1 MPARYNERRGS
12 DHPIDSGNQWIP
24 VERFSMNSC
33 RPLVCGL
40 IVALALLTGA
50 RDAGAQTESRF
61 SLDLGV
67 GIDVGVNGNVN
78 SGAIGT
84 LQGQAAAILPNPYS
98 DVYGT
103 GINLRVGT
111 GYWLNDQSELRAVL
125 TFQSADA
132 DLVRLGDLGQSAL
145 YAQYSD
151 YQSTSLDLGYRRY
164 VKMPRRDVS
173 LYGEGTLG
181 IGFIDSLNVLLAAP
195 QSNLVFDNTDFYDQ
209 TAAFT
214 WGLNA
219 GVLFRLNERLDLNA
233 QFGLRHVSGL
243 SDVDSLEGTDLEDI
257 NNDSGR
263 LTVPIVVGLRF
274 RFK

>member
-1 MPARYNERRGS
+1 MKNRRSIVCSTFFALVLFAGAS
-12 DHPIDSGNQWIP
+12 DVQ
-24 VERFSMNSC
+24 
-33 RPLVCGL
+33 
-40 IVALALLTGA
+40 
-50 RDAGAQTESRF
+50 AQTESRF

-84 LQGQAAAILPNPYS
+84 LQGQAAAILPNPYG

-103 GINLRVGT
+103 GINFRVGT

-125 TFQSADA
+125 TFMSADA

-164 VKMPRRDVS
+164 LKMPRRDLSV
-173 LYGEGTLG
+173 YGEGTLG

-195 QSNLVFDNTDFYDQ
+195 QANLVFDNTDFYDQ

-214 WGLNA
+214 WGINT

-263 LTVPIVVGLRF
+263 LTVPVVIGLRF

>member
-1 MPARYNERRGS
+1 
-12 DHPIDSGNQWIP
+12 
-24 VERFSMNSC
+24 MNSR
-33 RPLVCGL
+33 RPLACSAV
-40 IVALALLTGA
+40 IALVLFAGA
-50 RDAGAQTESRF
+50 SDARAQTESRF

-84 LQGQAAAILPNPYS
+84 LQGQAAAILPNPYG

-103 GINLRVGT
+103 GINIRVGT
-111 GYWLNDQSELRAVL
+111 GYWLNDASELRAVL

-132 DLVRLGDLGQSAL
+132 DLVRLGDLGPSTL

-151 YQSTSLDLGYRRY
+151 YQSTALDLGYRRY
-164 VKMPRRDVS
+164 LMTRRDLSV
-173 LYGEGTLG
+173 YGEGTLG
-181 IGFIDSLNVLLAAP
+181 IGFIDSLNVLLSAP
-195 QSNLVFDNTDFYDQ
+195 QANLVFDNTDFYDQ

-214 WGLNA
+214 WGINA
-219 GVLFRLNERLDLNA
+219 GVLFRLNDRLDLNA

-243 SDVDSLEGTDLEDI
+243 SDVDSLVGTDLEDI

-263 LTVPIVVGLRF
+263 LTVPVVIGLRF
-274 RFK
+274 KFK

>member
-1 MPARYNERRGS
+1 
-12 DHPIDSGNQWIP
+12 
-24 VERFSMNSC
+24 MNS
-33 RPLVCGL
+33 RRSIVCSSF
-40 IVALALLTGA
+40 VALVLF
-50 RDAGAQTESRF
+50 AGVSDVRAQSESRF

-67 GIDVGVNGNVN
+67 GIDIGVNGNVN

-84 LQGQAAAILPNPYS
+84 LQGQAAAILPNPYGS
-98 DVYGT
+98 VYGT
-103 GINLRVGT
+103 GIDIRVGT
-111 GYWLNDQSELRAVL
+111 GYWLNDVSELRAVL

-132 DLVRLGDLGQSAL
+132 DLVRLGDLGPSTL

-151 YQSTSLDLGYRRY
+151 YQSAALDLGYRRY
-164 VKMPRRDVS
+164 VPLARRDLSV
-173 LYGEGTLG
+173 YGEATLG

-195 QSNLVFDNTDFYDQ
+195 QANLVFDNTDFYDQ

-214 WGLNA
+214 WGINT
-219 GVLFRLNERLDLNA
+219 GVLFRLNDRLDLNA

-243 SDVDSLEGTDLEDI
+243 SDVDSLEGTDLEEI

-263 LTVPIVVGLRF
+263 LTVPVVIGLRF

>member
-1 MPARYNERRGS
+1 
-12 DHPIDSGNQWIP
+12 
-24 VERFSMNSC
+24 MNS
-33 RPLVCGL
+33 RRSLVCSTVIAL
-40 IVALALLTGA
+40 VFFAVASE
-50 RDAGAQTESRF
+50 AGAQTESRF

-84 LQGQAAAILPNPYS
+84 LQGQAVAILPNSYEA
-98 DVYGT
+98 VYGT

-111 GYWLNDQSELRAVL
+111 GYWLNDASELRAVL

-132 DLVRLGDLGQSAL
+132 DLVRLGDLGPSAL

-151 YQSTSLDLGYRRY
+151 YQSAALDFGYRRY
-164 VKMPRRDVS
+164 VKMTRRDLS
-173 LYGEGTLG
+173 IYGEGTLG

-214 WGLNA
+214 WGINA
-219 GVLFRLNERLDLNA
+219 GVLFRLNDRLDLNA
-233 QFGLRHVSGL
+233 QFGLRHVSGHVGCGL
-243 SDVDSLEGTDLEDI
+243 PPGTDLEDI

-263 LTVPIVVGLRF
+263 LTVPVVIGLRF

>member
-1 MPARYNERRGS
+1 
-12 DHPIDSGNQWIP
+12 
-24 VERFSMNSC
+24 MNSR
-33 RPLVCGL
+33 RPLACSAVIAFVL
-40 IVALALLTGA
+40 FAGA
-50 RDAGAQTESRF
+50 SDVRAQTESRF

-84 LQGQAAAILPNPYS
+84 LQGQAAAILPNSYGA
-98 DVYGT
+98 VYGT
-103 GINLRVGT
+103 GINIRVGT
-111 GYWLNDQSELRAVL
+111 GYWLNDASELRAVL

-132 DLVRLGDLGQSAL
+132 DLVRLGDLGPSAL

-151 YQSTSLDLGYRRY
+151 YQSTALDFGYRRY
-164 VKMPRRDVS
+164 LKMTRRDLSV
-173 LYGEGTLG
+173 YGEGTLG

-195 QSNLVFDNTDFYDQ
+195 QANLVFDNTDFYDQ

-214 WGLNA
+214 WGINA
-219 GVLFRLNERLDLNA
+219 GVLFRLNDRLDLNA

-243 SDVDSLEGTDLEDI
+243 SDVDSLVGTDLEDI

-263 LTVPIVVGLRF
+263 LTVPVVIGLRF

>member
-1 MPARYNERRGS
+1 
-12 DHPIDSGNQWIP
+12 
-24 VERFSMNSC
+24 MNSR
-33 RPLVCGL
+33 RPLACSAV
-40 IVALALLTGA
+40 IALVLFAGA
-50 RDAGAQTESRF
+50 SDLRAQTESRF

-84 LQGQAAAILPNPYS
+84 LQGQAVAILPNSYG

-103 GINLRVGT
+103 GINIRVGT
-111 GYWLNDQSELRAVL
+111 GYWLNDASELRAVL

-132 DLVRLGDLGQSAL
+132 DLVRLGDLGPSTL

-151 YQSTSLDLGYRRY
+151 YQSAALDFGYRRY
-164 VKMPRRDVS
+164 LKMTRRDLSV
-173 LYGEGTLG
+173 YGEGTLG

-195 QSNLVFDNTDFYDQ
+195 QANLVFDNTDFYDQ

-214 WGLNA
+214 WGINA
-219 GVLFRLNERLDLNA
+219 GVLFRLNDRLDLNA
-233 QFGLRHVSGL
+233 QFGLRHVSGQ
-243 SDVDSLEGTDLEDI
+243 SDVDSLVGTDLEDI

-263 LTVPIVVGLRF
+263 LTVPVVIGLRF

>member
-1 MPARYNERRGS
+1 
-12 DHPIDSGNQWIP
+12 
-24 VERFSMNSC
+24 MNSR
-33 RPLVCGL
+33 RPLACSAV
-40 IVALALLTGA
+40 IALVLFAGA
-50 RDAGAQTESRF
+50 SDARAQTESRF

-67 GIDVGVNGNVN
+67 GIDVGVNGKVN

-84 LQGQAAAILPNPYS
+84 LQGQAVAILPNPYET
-98 DVYGT
+98 VYGT
-103 GINLRVGT
+103 GIDIRVGT
-111 GYWLNDQSELRAVL
+111 GYWLNDASELRAVL

-132 DLVRLGDLGQSAL
+132 DLVRLGDLGPSPL

-151 YQSTSLDLGYRRY
+151 YQSAALDFGYRRY
-164 VKMPRRDVS
+164 VKMTRRDLSV
-173 LYGEGTLG
+173 YGEGTLG

-195 QSNLVFDNTDFYDQ
+195 QANLVVDNTDFYDQ

-214 WGLNA
+214 WGINA

-233 QFGLRHVSGL
+233 QFGLRHVSGQA
-243 SDVDSLEGTDLEDI
+243 DVDDLQGTDLEDI

-263 LTVPIVVGLRF
+263 MTVPVVIGLRF

>member
-1 MPARYNERRGS
+1 
-12 DHPIDSGNQWIP
+12 
-24 VERFSMNSC
+24 MNS
-33 RPLVCGL
+33 RRRLVCRLTL
-40 IVALALLTGA
+40 IVLAILAAVGDV
-50 RDAGAQTESRF
+50 RAQTESHF

-84 LQGQAAAILPNPYS
+84 LQGQAVAILPNSYEA
-98 DVYGT
+98 VYGT
-103 GINLRVGT
+103 GIDIRVGT
-111 GYWLNDQSELRAVL
+111 GYWLNDASELRAVL

-132 DLVRLGDLGQSAL
+132 DLVRLGDLGPSAL
-145 YAQYSD
+145 YGQYSD
-151 YQSTSLDLGYRRY
+151 YQSAALDFGYRRY
-164 VKMPRRDVS
+164 VKMTRRDLSV
-173 LYGEGTLG
+173 YGEGTLG

-214 WGLNA
+214 WGINA
-219 GVLFRLNERLDLNA
+219 GVLFRLNDRLDLNA
-233 QFGLRHVSGL
+233 QFGLRHVSGQ
-243 SDVDSLEGTDLEDI
+243 SDVDSLVGTDLEDI

-263 LTVPIVVGLRF
+263 LTVPVVLGLRF

>member
-1 MPARYNERRGS
+1 
-12 DHPIDSGNQWIP
+12 
-24 VERFSMNSC
+24 MNS
-33 RPLVCGL
+33 RRSLVCSTA
-40 IVALALLTGA
+40 IALVFFAGA
-50 RDAGAQTESRF
+50 SQASAQTESRF

-78 SGAIGT
+78 SGAIGL
-84 LQGQAAAILPNPYS
+84 LQGQAVAILPNSYEA
-98 DVYGT
+98 VYGT
-103 GINLRVGT
+103 GIDIRVGT
-111 GYWLNDQSELRAVL
+111 GYWLNDASELRAVL

-132 DLVRLGDLGQSAL
+132 DLVRLGDLGPSAL

-151 YQSTSLDLGYRRY
+151 YQSAALDFGYRRY
-164 VKMPRRDVS
+164 VKMTRRDLSV
-173 LYGEGTLG
+173 YGEGTLG

-214 WGLNA
+214 WGINA
-219 GVLFRLNERLDLNA
+219 GVLFRLNDRLDLNA
-233 QFGLRHVSGL
+233 QFGLRHVSGQ
-243 SDVDSLEGTDLEDI
+243 SDVDSLVGTDLEDI

-263 LTVPIVVGLRF
+263 LTVPVVLGLRF